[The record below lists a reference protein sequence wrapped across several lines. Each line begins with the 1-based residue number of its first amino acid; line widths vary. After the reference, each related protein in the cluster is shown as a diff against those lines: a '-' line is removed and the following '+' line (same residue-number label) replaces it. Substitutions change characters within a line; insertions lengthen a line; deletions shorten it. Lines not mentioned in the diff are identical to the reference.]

1 MIIKMVIMNLSDYN
15 KAVSEPQA
23 SPSNL
28 GQKLLTAFN
37 DPEFSDLILEVVGTT
52 SEKPNKKNM
61 ISSKQFH
68 CHKVILASQSKV
80 FAEMLK
86 EKVTRVRSS

>member
-1 MIIKMVIMNLSDYN
+1 MVNVSHWAKIQ
-15 KAVSEPQA
+15 AVSEPQG
-23 SPSNL
+23 SPINL
-28 GQKLLTAFN
+28 GLKLSTAFN
-37 DPEFSDLILEVVGTT
+37 NPEFSDLILEVVGTT

-68 CHKVILASQSKV
+68 CHKVILAAQSKV

-86 EKVTRVRSS
+86 EKVTRVRS